1 MNATTRSRGARWS
14 LLALRI
20 GLVIVAGRLLLAAFV
35 PLGVE
40 IAARAYGFDVAWT
53 RMRVHYLRGA
63 FELDDLSV
71 AIRAEKGRPAN
82 EPWLRVESVRADIAM
97 RDLVRGDARVQR
109 AMAVGIDLIAERR
122 ADGSIPL
129 LEALQAATAS
139 DEPERAERP
148 TPIHFESPVR
158 VDELRVESLRLA
170 VRDRFAHGQQ
180 VWRIDAD
187 LRADDLGYLD
197 RIGRVDVRAT
207 GPDLVESIRVEAQ
220 IETRADDAA
229 LRVRTHVTGLRNHAI
244 APWVAE
250 IARIAGIPGIEADP
264 AVARLDIDKQFE
276 ARVRTAGS
284 ARDGLAGSIAVTGA
298 TVKTDGN
305 VAVSLGAASIE
316 ITALRTT
323 ELRVAAIEVAN
334 GDWNV
339 RRDEEGRPCA
349 LGFRSNAAHADEIVA
364 ADSATAPAATKSS
377 PFQFH
382 VAVDAVLLRS
392 VGITLRDEVFEPT
405 SEIRAVLD
413 QASMGGIDT
422 RATKGEPIRFECAGS
437 VSGIMEKFHAQG
449 VASPFADVKNLDLTL
464 DVSGIAPTA
473 IAPHLSELG
482 LESRLKSGTFSA
494 RLIGAGRATRTG
506 GIEGDLRATDVKFAD
521 GEIVFGLRAI
531 EAIGIAIEPGESKFS
546 VSDLTVRGTNLPLRR
561 ASDGSFAGLGL
572 HTVRAQSSR
581 RIAPTAM
588 PSSSGAQPGPT
599 VALPRIEIDR
609 LAVVENRLHWRDE
622 TLQPTVEVVF
632 DDCGVE
638 ITNLAL
644 FGDPARHERSVATV
658 KAWSRAQDVVK
669 DLAVSG
675 TIATRPGVLDIAVE
689 MTGKATGITAL
700 RLQPYIDPT
709 GVEQRLQE
717 ASLSGSIALALVQA
731 ENGLRANFTARD
743 VEFQNADASFTG
755 AKLVRVKDALVAPE
769 RLDIASIEVVDGRL
783 NVSRDPVGALLALGF
798 RIPLSVFQA
807 VEQSDAESSAPADA
821 SKAQHFL
828 ADLPDVRV
836 GSLKVTNAE
845 LAWRDQAYTPPLETK
860 ARLDVDVQGFS
871 TRPKEESKFT
881 IAVGI
886 GDTAEQI
893 RVEGEATVRP
903 GAALISARCDASGLR
918 AGTLAPYLPP
928 GVVCTLESGSLGFA
942 GAIAVQDHDLG
953 GLRGLIEV
961 SGVSLREADA
971 AQQLLALER
980 FEWIV
985 GRADV
990 AAQIFEITRMNAAA
1004 LELDVRR
1011 DVEGRIHAC
1020 GFALGGGTQTSDAVN
1035 ERGGAQL
1042 DEARVAA
1049 QGGPAS
1055 GTREHDRTVE
1065 PALES
1070 DRSTPAFPD
1079 LTPTGTPRVVLDEL
1093 DLNLKRL
1100 TLRDEAR
1107 GTEPIELS
1115 GRVISLGGQVLVD
1128 ADPARLKPISIG
1140 VQASAMPFAKSVIA
1154 SFSASPW
1161 AEEPT
1166 LRAQFSAAGISGAG
1180 IDALGRDLSTW
1191 IDGTHL
1197 TDGVASGS
1205 IEAKLRWKRRS
1216 PLDLDFRG
1224 GIAADVEIGRC
1235 EFRDAPEGR
1244 VLVALDGGS
1253 AEIARIDPATGSV
1266 HVKTLELRKP
1276 EMRAGRTVDGGVEI
1290 LGLVLHPEKRPQ
1302 AVDAANDSASDSAS
1316 EAGASAA
1323 PPSVAIAPATSP
1335 RPEFRIDEI
1344 LVRGIDVEIRD
1355 EAASPPTVLPLVDL
1369 DVLVQRFT
1377 TRAFTEPRVIRFDAW
1392 LGAGKAEMP
1401 RPSRSSNVLSGIVGA
1416 FGDVVVGKTETHTLE
1431 QRLVFQEAVLSG
1443 RIQFMPELQ
1452 GHAQANLSGLE
1463 LLGFTGTASHEGV
1476 DIGDGTLD
1484 ASVRVRFRGEEGM
1497 RVDSELV
1504 FSDLSLSEPKNGAVA
1519 TYLTLPVP
1527 LDTALFLLE
1536 NADGEHRIPV
1546 SFTLDEEGLTT
1557 GTITTAAAGAATSV
1571 LATAIAS
1578 APLRVLSTFTDL
1590 FGVTGGEED
1599 PPPYS
1604 EFEYAPGSVEW
1615 TASDRD
1621 ALDDLVRELRDDSDF
1636 IVQVQHRFGVGDIER
1651 AEVLSNPDPADCR
1664 EIADGLRRRRAEL
1677 TNRRSQL
1684 AAELRAAWGAND
1696 TAAIE
1701 SDTQRLR
1708 ALDIEAGNIED
1719 AIDNVLELLKPGA
1732 ERHRAKRTRS
1742 AALAVARQRIET
1754 LKQWFTAQGVSD
1766 IDERFEAKSPTFDVS
1781 AAGET
1786 GTILAVLRERP

>member
-20 GLVIVAGRLLLAAFV
+20 GLVVVAGRLLLAAFV

-109 AMAVGIDLIAERR
+109 ATAVGIDLIAERR
-122 ADGSIPL
+122 AEGSIPL

-139 DEPERAERP
+139 DELERAERP
-148 TPIHFESPVR
+148 TPIHFDPPVR
-158 VDELRVESLRLA
+158 VDELRVESLRLD

-187 LRADDLGYLD
+187 LRADDLGYPD

-220 IETRADDAA
+220 IETRADDAV
-229 LRVRTHVTGLRNHAI
+229 LRVQAHVTGLRNHAI

-250 IARIAGIPGIEADP
+250 ISRIAGIPGIEADP
-264 AVARLDIDKQFE
+264 AVALLDIDEQFE
-276 ARVRTAGS
+276 AHVRTAGS
-284 ARDGLAGSIAVTGA
+284 ARDGLAGSIAMTSA
-298 TVKTDGN
+298 TVKADGN
-305 VAVSLGAASIE
+305 VAVNLGAASIE

-334 GDWNV
+334 GALNV
-339 RRDEEGRPCA
+339 RRDAEGRPCA

-364 ADSATAPAATKSS
+364 AESATAPAVTKSS

-413 QASMGGIDT
+413 QASIGGIDT
-422 RATKGEPIRFECAGS
+422 RATKGEPIRFEGVGS
-437 VSGIMEKFHAQG
+437 VSGIAAKIHAKG
-449 VASPFADVKNLDLTL
+449 VASPFAEIKNLDLAL

-473 IAPHLSELG
+473 ISPHLSELG

-494 RLIGAGRATRTG
+494 RLVGAGRATRTG

-531 EAIGIAIEPGESKFS
+531 EAIGIAIEPIESKFS
-546 VSDLTVRGTNLPLRR
+546 VRDLTVRGTNLPLSRV
-561 ASDGSFAGLGL
+561 SDGSFAGLGL
-572 HTVRAQSSR
+572 HTVSAQSSR
-581 RIAPTAM
+581 RIAPPAM
-588 PSSSGAQPGPT
+588 PSSSGAQSGPT

-609 LAVVENRLHWRDE
+609 LAVVENRIRWRDDR
-622 TLQPTVEVVF
+622 LAKPVDVVF
-632 DDCGVE
+632 DDCGLEVS
-638 ITNLAL
+638 NLAL
-644 FGDPARHERSVATV
+644 FGDPTRHERTTATV
-658 KAWSRAQDVVK
+658 KIWSRAQDVVK
-669 DLAVSG
+669 EVAIAG
-675 TIATRPGVLDIAVE
+675 TIATRPGPLDLSLE
-689 MTGKATGITAL
+689 LTGKVGGITAA

-709 GVEQRLQE
+709 GIEERLQE
-717 ASLSGSIALALVQA
+717 ASISGSIALQLAQEA
-731 ENGLRANFTARD
+731 GGLRASLELRD
-743 VEFQNADASFTG
+743 LEFQNADASFTG
-755 AKLVRVKDALVAPE
+755 AKLVRVKDVLVAPE

-903 GAALISARCDASGLR
+903 GAALISARCNASGLR

-971 AQQLLALER
+971 AQPLLALER

-990 AAQIFEITRMNAAA
+990 AAQVFEITRVNAAA

-1020 GFALGGGTQTSDAVN
+1020 GFALGGGTQASDAVN
-1035 ERGGAQL
+1035 ESGGAQL

-1079 LTPTGTPRVVLDEL
+1079 LTPTGTPRVALDEL

-1115 GRVISLGGQVLVD
+1115 GRVISLGSQVLVD

-1161 AEEPT
+1161 ADEPT

-1266 HVKTLELRKP
+1266 QVKTLELRKP
-1276 EMRAGRTVDGGVEI
+1276 EMRAGRTADGGVEI
-1290 LGLVLHPEKRPQ
+1290 LGIVLYPEKRPR
-1302 AVDAANDSASDSAS
+1302 AVDAANDSAS

-1323 PPSVAIAPATSP
+1323 PTSVAVTPATSP

-1344 LVRGIDVEIRD
+1344 LVRGIDVELRD
-1355 EAASPPTVLPLVDL
+1355 DAATPPTVLPLVDL

-1416 FGDVVVGKTETHTLE
+1416 LGDVVVGKTETQTLE

-1443 RIQFMPELQ
+1443 RIQFVPELQ

-1463 LLGFTGTASHEGV
+1463 LLGFTGTAHHEGV

-1546 SFTLDEEGLTT
+1546 SFTLDEEGLTA
-1557 GTITTAAAGAATSV
+1557 GTITMAAAGAATSV

-1599 PPPYS
+1599 PPPYA

-1636 IVQVQHRFGVGDIER
+1636 IVQVQHRFGAGDIER

-1677 TNRRSQL
+1677 THRRSQL

-1701 SDTQRLR
+1701 SGTQRLR

-1719 AIDNVLELLKPGA
+1719 AIDNVLELLKPGV